1 MAIETRLNHRW
12 RETKTQHT
20 QAFSDDCCKD
30 ALPIS
35 SIIDGTSGTKGSSSL
50 RHYGFLYEVKRGFR
64 CVESQILNA
73 SSTGFSNIRLC
84 TFDEPI
90 KMDILKLKKVVQ
102 KVT

>member
-1 MAIETRLNHRW
+1 MQEGG
-12 RETKTQHT
+12 ED
-20 QAFSDDCCKD
+20 F
-30 ALPIS
+30 
-35 SIIDGTSGTKGSSSL
+35 SSL
-50 RHYGFLYEVKRGFR
+50 DWVGVSFADEKWDPPSFNTHTGEHYGFLYEVKRGFR

-90 KMDILKLKKVVQ
+90 KMDILKLKKVVK

>member
-1 MAIETRLNHRW
+1 MLFTTSIKSLKQTTASFNQIVTVAI
-12 RETKTQHT
+12 
-20 QAFSDDCCKD
+20 A
-30 ALPIS
+30 A
-35 SIIDGTSGTKGSSSL
+35 
-50 RHYGFLYEVKRGFR
+50 HYGFLYEVKRGFR

-90 KMDILKLKKVVQ
+90 KLDILKLKKVVQ

>member
-1 MAIETRLNHRW
+1 M
-12 RETKTQHT
+12 
-20 QAFSDDCCKD
+20 
-30 ALPIS
+30 
-35 SIIDGTSGTKGSSSL
+35 
-50 RHYGFLYEVKRGFR
+50 HYGFLYEIKRGFR
-64 CVESQILNA
+64 RVESQILNA

>member
-1 MAIETRLNHRW
+1 M
-12 RETKTQHT
+12 
-20 QAFSDDCCKD
+20 
-30 ALPIS
+30 
-35 SIIDGTSGTKGSSSL
+35 
-50 RHYGFLYEVKRGFR
+50 HYGFLYEVKRGFR